1 MATTRPSSRRS
12 FSDEDCAAVRL
23 RSGRT
28 LENFL
33 SLLQCGLV
41 DAPPNQSPG
50 AISPLPSLY
59 AKMQGNHV
67 IILECFI
74 WRGVSKVVVPLVEHH
89 GPNGGTHTIKKRDV
103 ETCNASELKN
113 VGFHL
118 HFLGTVQKKPLF
130 RARDADE
137 DFVLG
142 PQQPA
147 LGVGRHCGLQPSS
160 PATLCLGAPP
170 DKVKPQ
176 KALMHAERHHHTVKR
191 MARKIFWDM
200 PLPKELETPAY
211 RCSTCAARHLEADGE
226 PNYFAV
232 TENDILRVVP
242 EAMPMHTGSWLHSVY
257 RFLSSCMVQANVVM
271 IRDSSR
277 LETQPDVHVK
287 QSFFDTHASCCS
299 AFSNNFSLQNNFPF
313 PIETSITKFLEV
325 LNWHLQQP

>member
-118 HFLGTVQKKPLF
+118 HFLGTVQKKPLCLDHSSMLWVL
-130 RARDADE
+130 DAI
-137 DFVLG
+137 VAYNL
-142 PQQPA
+142 PVQQRY
-147 LGVGRHCGLQPSS
+147 V
-160 PATLCLGAPP
+160 
-170 DKVKPQ
+170 
-176 KALMHAERHHHTVKR
+176 
-191 MARKIFWDM
+191 W
-200 PLPKELETPAY
+200 EL
-211 RCSTCAARHLEADGE
+211 
-226 PNYFAV
+226 
-232 TENDILRVVP
+232 
-242 EAMPMHTGSWLHSVY
+242 
-257 RFLSSCMVQANVVM
+257 
-271 IRDSSR
+271 R
-277 LETQPDVHVK
+277 LTR
-287 QSFFDTHASCCS
+287 
-299 AFSNNFSLQNNFPF
+299 
-313 PIETSITKFLEV
+313 
-325 LNWHLQQP
+325 